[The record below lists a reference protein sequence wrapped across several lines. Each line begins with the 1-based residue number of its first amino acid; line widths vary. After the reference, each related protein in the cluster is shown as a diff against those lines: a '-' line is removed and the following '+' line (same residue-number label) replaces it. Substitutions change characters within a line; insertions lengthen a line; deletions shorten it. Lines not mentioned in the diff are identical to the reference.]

1 VGQLF
6 EAGGVDRYSAYGF
19 AEGAGLDS
27 GHGLLQDEA
36 GDDFYGSALLAA
48 ESSLGFGTNFG
59 GGICYDRAGND
70 TYVGGFNTF
79 GAGTLNGLGLFA
91 EVAGNDGYTSESND
105 TFGKA
110 ALTVAGSSPDTNPRR
125 EVGTFAL
132 FAEGGGSDRYT
143 RPDGLAGPLGDGR
156 TWSQTVAAEAGLA
169 VHAGGNDGAGP
180 LLLGP
185 ESSR

>member
-1 VGQLF
+1 
-6 EAGGVDRYSAYGF
+6 
-19 AEGAGLDS
+19 
-27 GHGLLQDEA
+27 
-36 GDDFYGSALLAA
+36 
-48 ESSLGFGTNFG
+48 LGFGTNFG
-59 GGICYDRAGND
+59 GGICYDHAGND
-70 TYVGGFNTF
+70 TYVGGFNSF

-91 EVAGNDGYTSESND
+91 EVTGNDGYTSESND

-110 ALTVAGSSPDTNPRR
+110 ALTVAGSSPDNNPRR
-125 EVGTFAL
+125 DVGTFAL

-156 TWSQTVAAEAGLA
+156 TWSQTVAAESGLA
-169 VHAGGNDGAGP
+169 VHAGGNEGTGP